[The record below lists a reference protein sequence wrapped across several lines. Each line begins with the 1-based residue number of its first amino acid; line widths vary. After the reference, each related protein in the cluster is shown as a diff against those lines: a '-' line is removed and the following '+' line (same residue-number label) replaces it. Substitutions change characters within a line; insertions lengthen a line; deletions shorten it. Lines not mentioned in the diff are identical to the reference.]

1 MTLKNKATL
10 LAAVIGVGL
19 IALGTAWKERTR
31 VEPTDYLTFE
41 RVVYSGDSLWSLC
54 ERYSGYEDIQT
65 IIQRVRDDNG
75 IDNPG
80 TLQPGQKIKVRV
92 RKGGRWW
99 LILTAAYALLL
110 LNARSKTTPKESHG
124 VKVDWVYA
132 PKLKSDG
139 RNQPAKPAI
148 SLARSEV
155 GAVQK
160 SETTEP
166 ARCFSMS
173 RLYRT
178 LKGARKTA
186 HLWNK

>member
-41 RVVYSGDSLWSLC
+41 RVVYSGDS
-54 ERYSGYEDIQT
+54 GYEDIQT

-92 RKGGRWW
+92 RKGGR
-99 LILTAAYALLL
+99 
-110 LNARSKTTPKESHG
+110 
-124 VKVDWVYA
+124 
-132 PKLKSDG
+132 
-139 RNQPAKPAI
+139 
-148 SLARSEV
+148 
-155 GAVQK
+155 
-160 SETTEP
+160 
-166 ARCFSMS
+166 
-173 RLYRT
+173 
-178 LKGARKTA
+178 
-186 HLWNK
+186 

>member
-31 VEPTDYLTFE
+31 VELTDYLTFE

-92 RKGGRWW
+92 RKGNR
-99 LILTAAYALLL
+99 
-110 LNARSKTTPKESHG
+110 
-124 VKVDWVYA
+124 
-132 PKLKSDG
+132 
-139 RNQPAKPAI
+139 
-148 SLARSEV
+148 
-155 GAVQK
+155 
-160 SETTEP
+160 
-166 ARCFSMS
+166 
-173 RLYRT
+173 
-178 LKGARKTA
+178 
-186 HLWNK
+186 